1 MYNKAKVKDFFGFY
15 ERFNMKKQTKILI
28 SVGLVVLIAAVIIA
42 VSFISGGEN
51 QKEESS
57 STLAYELQ
65 STTRPTVPFNTEAW
79 VDLNQIASDLA
90 TSTDTT
96 VAPSET
102 LVPPVVSSSN
112 QDVLT
117 TIIYVYN
124 TYPESSETTPVVT
137 DPVIPVPT
145 TDSGIIETA
154 FGDNVQMQDY
164 EYTIDSASGTVTLNK
179 YLGSDSTV
187 LIPKEIGGYKVTTIG
202 DGCFENST
210 LKNLYAPKEI
220 TSVGNNAFKNCES
233 LSAVV
238 FVGPANLGNSAFN
251 GCKSLSTVNLKSG
264 TESIGELC
272 FANCSSLTGIL
283 IPSTVNYIG
292 QNAFSNCN
300 SNLVISCVAGSHA
313 DETARKYEIKVQYV
327 TE

>member
-1 MYNKAKVKDFFGFY
+1 
-15 ERFNMKKQTKILI
+15 MKKQTKILI
-28 SVGLVVLIAAVIIA
+28 SVGLVILIAAVIIA
-42 VSFISGGEN
+42 VSFISGGGN

-90 TSTDTT
+90 TSTDSTAT
-96 VAPSET
+96 SGT
-102 LVPPVVSSSN
+102 LVPPVVGSSS

-124 TYPESSETTPVVT
+124 TYPESSETAPVVT
-137 DPVIPVPT
+137 DPVIPVST
-145 TDSGIIETA
+145 TDNGIIETA
-154 FGDNVQMQDY
+154 FGDNIQMQDY
-164 EYTIDSASGTVTLNK
+164 EYTIDSASGTVTLDK

-187 LIPKEIGGYKVTTIG
+187 LIPKEIGGYKVTKIG
-202 DGCFENST
+202 DSCFENST

-251 GCKSLSTVNLKSG
+251 GCKSLSTVNLKAG

-292 QNAFSNCN
+292 QNAFSNCS

-313 DETARKYEIKVQYV
+313 DEVARKYEIKVQYV